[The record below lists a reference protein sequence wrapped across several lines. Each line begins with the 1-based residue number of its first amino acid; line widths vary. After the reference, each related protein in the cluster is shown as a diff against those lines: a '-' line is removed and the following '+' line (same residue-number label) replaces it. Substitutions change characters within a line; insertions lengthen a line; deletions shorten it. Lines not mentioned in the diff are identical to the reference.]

1 MDSEDKE
8 LSVEEWRE
16 VFHDAVANWRE
27 AQATADRRGNLLKRL
42 IDSGMLT
49 TNEKLM
55 CQEECEDCDLTR
67 EILKE
72 LGDEAQKQA
81 NEYIESESAH
91 HKPEDFEDA

>member
-1 MDSEDKE
+1 MAKGDFKKAQGVLPWKEGDE
-8 LSVEEWRE
+8 LSEHVIRRHRDGGEDMGTYYYRKW
-16 VFHDAVANWRE
+16 VN
-27 AQATADRRGNLLKRL
+27 AQATADRRGELLKRL

-72 LGDEAQKQA
+72 LGDA
-81 NEYIESESAH
+81 NS
-91 HKPEDFEDA
+91 

>member
-1 MDSEDKE
+1 MREKTGIELRQEWWGVDK
-8 LSVEEWRE
+8 
-16 VFHDAVANWRE
+16 
-27 AQATADRRGNLLKRL
+27 AQATANRRGELLRRL

-72 LGDEAQKQA
+72 LSDDD
-81 NEYIESESAH
+81 I
-91 HKPEDFEDA
+91 

>member
-1 MDSEDKE
+1 MPLNKSTKE
-8 LSVEEWRE
+8 IYNYAQELENRI
-16 VFHDAVANWRE
+16 VFL
-27 AQATADRRGNLLKRL
+27 RGLLKRL

-72 LGDEAQKQA
+72 LGEAQKQA

-91 HKPEDFEDA
+91 HKLEDFEDA